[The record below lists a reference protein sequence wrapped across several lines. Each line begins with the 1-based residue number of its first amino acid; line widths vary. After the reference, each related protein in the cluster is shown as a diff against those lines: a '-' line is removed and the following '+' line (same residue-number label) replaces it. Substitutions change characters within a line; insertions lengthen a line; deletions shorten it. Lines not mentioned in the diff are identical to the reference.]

1 MLNCSALKGCLC
13 ARECASVCACAAAAQ
28 IAIAT
33 AVAAAVAR
41 LFAIFF
47 ARFFINCDESRHK
60 IIKLFT
66 HTRTG
71 THTRTI
77 V

>member
-1 MLNCSALKGCLC
+1 MLNVELQLAQGVSVCVESVRDC
-13 ARECASVCACAAAAQ
+13 VCACAAAAQ

-33 AVAAAVAR
+33 AAAVAVAR

-66 HTRTG
+66 HTRT
-71 THTRTI
+71 I